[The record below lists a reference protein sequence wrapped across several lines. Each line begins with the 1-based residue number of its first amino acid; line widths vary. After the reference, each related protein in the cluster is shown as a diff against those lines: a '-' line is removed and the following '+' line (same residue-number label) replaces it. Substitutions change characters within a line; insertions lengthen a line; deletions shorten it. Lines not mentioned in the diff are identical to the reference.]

1 MATMTERELEQRE
14 TSRLIGSDKVEGTPV
29 YNADGESLGTVDRVM
44 IDKISGKVS
53 YAVMAFGGFLGIG
66 DRHHPLP
73 WDVLTYDTRMGGYVV
88 NLDRATLENAPNY
101 ARGEEP
107 AWEDETWGRS
117 VHDYYG
123 TAYPAYI

>member
-1 MATMTERELEQRE
+1 MAATTERELERRE

-29 YNADGESLGTVDRVM
+29 YNADGENLGTVARVM

-53 YAVMAFGGFLGIG
+53 YAVMSFGGFLGIG

-73 WDVLTYDTRMGGYVV
+73 WDVLTYDTRMGGYIV
-88 NLDRATLENAPNY
+88 NLDRATLENAPTY
-101 ARGEEP
+101 ARDEEP
-107 AWEDETWGRS
+107 AWEDETWGRG

-123 TAYPAYI
+123 TPFPAYI